1 MPVYPRHEL
10 EAMVER
16 WLAANRQ
23 SEKEGDW
30 IRNLG
35 AMYTEDAEY
44 RWNMG
49 PNQEFVA
56 SGRKQIEEWALGV
69 HMKGFEDWQ
78 YPYDRILI
86 DDKQGEVVGFW
97 RQVAPVTRADGSPY
111 QVAGLG
117 GSWFRYGGNYQ
128 WSWQCDFF
136 DLGNVK
142 ALFMEL
148 AADGHLHPSV
158 KDRIRRLARGGQLE
172 GVHAIGKPPGLVRNL
187 KGLLAMARI
196 VVFGA

>member
-1 MPVYPRHEL
+1 MSAYPRREL

-30 IRNLG
+30 IKHLG

-49 PNQEFVA
+49 PNQEFIA
-56 SGRKQIEEWALGV
+56 WGRQQIEDWALGI

-86 DDKQGEVVGFW
+86 DEQQGEVIGFW
-97 RQVAPVTRADGSPY
+97 RQVAPMKRADGTPY

-117 GSWFRYGGNYQ
+117 GSWFRYGGSSQ
-128 WSWQCDFF
+128 WCWQTDFF

-148 AADGHLHPSV
+148 AADGQLHPSV
-158 KDRIRRLARGGQLE
+158 KDRIKRLARGEQLAGVEPVGQAPSL
-172 GVHAIGKPPGLVRNL
+172 GRRL

-196 VVFGA
+196 VTFGS

>member
-1 MPVYPRHEL
+1 MPAYPRKEL
-10 EAMVER
+10 EEMVER
-16 WLAANRQ
+16 WLTANRQ

-49 PNQEFVA
+49 PDQEFVA
-56 SGRKQIEEWALGV
+56 KGRQQIEDWALGV

-97 RQVAPVTRADGSPY
+97 RQVAPVKRPDGSPY

-128 WSWQCDFF
+128 WCWQSDFF

-172 GVHAIGKPPGLVRNL
+172 GVYATHSAPGLGRRA

-196 VVFGA
+196 ALFGS